1 MSRRDSI
8 RDDKPKWEAVV
19 CPAPV
24 FASAQEAQAM
34 HNAVQDNPRQ
44 EGEQLSDWMER
55 LLREAGASTSPPV
68 PSGPGAERLPYAR
81 EPGEDA

>member
-8 RDDKPKWEAVV
+8 RPEKQKWEAVV

-34 HNAVQDNPRQ
+34 HNAVADNPRR
-44 EGEQLSDWMER
+44 EGEEITAWMER

-68 PSGPGAERLPYAR
+68 PDVPPVEDRRLPR
-81 EPGEDA
+81 EAGEEG